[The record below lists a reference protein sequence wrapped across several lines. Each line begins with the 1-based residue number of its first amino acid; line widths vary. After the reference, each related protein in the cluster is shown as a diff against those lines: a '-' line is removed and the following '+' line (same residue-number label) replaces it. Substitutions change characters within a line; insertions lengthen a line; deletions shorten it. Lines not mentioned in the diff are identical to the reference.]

1 MEGRIHVFF
10 FHFCNN
16 NTDNI
21 SFFLQKREISDISF
35 LFSLSNPSTLSR
47 VAFQS
52 SGLKASDDVLVDV
65 FAEYVEL
72 RDERV
77 QLARGGAGSRR
88 R

>member
-1 MEGRIHVFF
+1 MFF
-10 FHFCNN
+10 FFIFV
-16 NTDNI
+16 TTTQITYLFLFKKEKFQMNI
-21 SFFLQKREISDISF
+21 SFF
-35 LFSLSNPSTLSR
+35 FSLSNPSTLSR

-77 QLARGGAGSRR
+77 QLARGGAGSKRR
-88 R
+88 